1 MHSNGYYRK
10 SKLLLILSNRN
21 IADGGD
27 LQFVDYLDGIVYIRM
42 LGTCAGCPM
51 RRITFNNT
59 IKANIMDQVDE
70 VKDVVLLTD

>member
-1 MHSNGYYRK
+1 MDTIEKIKTIIN
-10 SKLLLILSNRN
+10 LIKPYI